1 MTTETTTPSDEIRGL
16 GMAGALLAVSAW
28 GAASVIAKHV
38 DMGGLAVAAYR
49 FGSYGLVVALV
60 MTVRRTPVNLR
71 VMRGSMAGGIA
82 LGADVAFF
90 FSAIKL
96 TTVANATVIGALQP
110 VVVAI
115 TANRFFGETIRR
127 RDVVLGL
134 DAIVGVVVV
143 VMAAASDAPSDWRG
157 DVLAVGA
164 LFAWSAYFI
173 FARQAKGVITS
184 NEYTVG
190 AAIWVAIINA
200 PLALVFGQSMAWP
213 SLGNWFWIL
222 VMAFGAGILGHAAMN
237 WSLQQIPLWLGST
250 FTLLVPVISSTVAWF
265 AFDEP
270 ITAIQVVAI
279 AVVLGALT
287 GVITGQAGIGSRPR
301 PLRR

>member
-1 MTTETTTPSDEIRGL
+1 MIEPATNTNDDVRGL
-16 GMAGALLAVSAW
+16 GIAGALLAVSAW
-28 GAASVIAKHV
+28 GASSVIAKHV
-38 DMGGLAVAAYR
+38 DMGGLAIAAYR
-49 FGSYGLVVALV
+49 FGSYGLVVALI
-60 MTVRRTPVNLR
+60 MAARRTPVNRR
-71 VMRGSMAGGIA
+71 VMRASMAGGIA

-110 VVVAI
+110 IVVAV
-115 TANRFFGETIRR
+115 TANRFFGEVIRR

-134 DAIVGVVVV
+134 VAILGVVVV
-143 VMAAASDAPSDWRG
+143 VTGAASDAPSDVRG
-157 DVLAVGA
+157 DALAVGA

-200 PLALVFGQSMAWP
+200 PLALLFGQSMAWP
-213 SLGNWFWIL
+213 SVSNWFWIL
-222 VMAFGAGILGHAAMN
+222 LMAFGSGILGHAAMN

-250 FTLLVPVISSTVAWF
+250 FTLLVPVVSSSVAWF

-270 ITAIQVVAI
+270 ITAIQIAAI
-279 AVVLGALT
+279 AVVLSALT
-287 GVITGQAGIGSRPR
+287 GVVTGQAGIGSRPR

>member
-1 MTTETTTPSDEIRGL
+1 
-16 GMAGALLAVSAW
+16 
-28 GAASVIAKHV
+28 
-38 DMGGLAVAAYR
+38 MGGLAIAAYR
-49 FGSYGLVVALV
+49 FGSYGLVVALI
-60 MTVRRTPVNLR
+60 MAARRTPVNRR
-71 VMRGSMAGGIA
+71 VMRASMAGGIA

-110 VVVAI
+110 IVVAV
-115 TANRFFGETIRR
+115 TANRFFGEVIRR
-127 RDVVLGL
+127 RDIVLGL
-134 DAIVGVVVV
+134 VAILGVVVV
-143 VMAAASDAPSDWRG
+143 VTGAASDAPSNVRG
-157 DVLAVGA
+157 DALAVGA

-200 PLALVFGQSMAWP
+200 PLALLFGQSMAWP
-213 SLGNWFWIL
+213 SVSNWFWIL
-222 VMAFGAGILGHAAMN
+222 LMAFGAGILGHAAMN

-250 FTLLVPVISSTVAWF
+250 FTLLVPVVSSSVAWL

-270 ITAIQVVAI
+270 ITAIQIAAI
-279 AVVLGALT
+279 AVVLSALT

>member
-1 MTTETTTPSDEIRGL
+1 MTTGTTAANEQIRSL
-16 GMAGALLAVSAW
+16 GIAGALLAVSAW
-28 GAASVIAKHV
+28 GASSVIAKHV
-38 DMGGLAVAAYR
+38 DMGGLAVATYR

-60 MTVRRTPVNLR
+60 MTVRRTPVTLR
-71 VMRGSMAGGIA
+71 VMRASMAGGIA

-127 RDVVLGL
+127 RDIVLGL
-134 DAIVGVVVV
+134 VAIVGVLVVV
-143 VMAAASDAPSDWRG
+143 LAAASDAPSDWRG
-157 DVLAVGA
+157 DALAVGA
-164 LFAWSAYFI
+164 LFSWSAYFI

-200 PLALVFGQSMAWP
+200 PLAVLFGQSMAWP

-270 ITAIQVVAI
+270 ITATQIVAI

>member
-1 MTTETTTPSDEIRGL
+1 MTTETTAPSDEIRGL

-38 DMGGLAVAAYR
+38 DMGGLAVATYR
-49 FGSYGLVVALV
+49 FGSYGLVVAIV

-71 VMRGSMAGGIA
+71 VMRASMAGGIA

-134 DAIVGVVVV
+134 VAIVGVVVV

-200 PLALVFGQSMAWP
+200 PLALAFGQSMAWP
-213 SLGNWFWIL
+213 SLSNWFWIL

-270 ITAIQVVAI
+270 ITAIQIVAI
-279 AVVLGALT
+279 AVVLAALT

>member
-1 MTTETTTPSDEIRGL
+1 MVDPATNTSDDVRGL
-16 GMAGALLAVSAW
+16 GIAGALLAVSAW
-28 GAASVIAKHV
+28 GASSVIAKHV
-38 DMGGLAVAAYR
+38 DMGGLTIAAYR
-49 FGSYGLVVALV
+49 FGSYGLVVALI
-60 MTVRRTPVNLR
+60 MAARRTPVNRR
-71 VMRGSMAGGIA
+71 VMRASMAGGIA

-110 VVVAI
+110 IVVAV
-115 TANRFFGETIRR
+115 TANRFFGEVIRR

-134 DAIVGVVVV
+134 VAILGVVVV
-143 VMAAASDAPSDWRG
+143 VTGAASDAPSDVRG
-157 DVLAVGA
+157 DALAVGA

-200 PLALVFGQSMAWP
+200 PLALLFGQSMAWP
-213 SLGNWFWIL
+213 SVSNWFWIL
-222 VMAFGAGILGHAAMN
+222 LMAFGAGILGHAAMN

-250 FTLLVPVISSTVAWF
+250 FTLLVPVVSSSVAWL

-270 ITAIQVVAI
+270 ITAIQIAAI
-279 AVVLGALT
+279 AVVLSALT

>member
-134 DAIVGVVVV
+134 VAIVGVVVV
-143 VMAAASDAPSDWRG
+143 VCAGFIARTIYSLLVDCARACRRVRYFFIMRKLKCRRILRTKHKKQVNNAIPAS
-157 DVLAVGA
+157 LAKLYDPAFLQKKRTVQRRARA
-164 LFAWSAYFI
+164 LF
-173 FARQAKGVITS
+173 
-184 NEYTVG
+184 
-190 AAIWVAIINA
+190 
-200 PLALVFGQSMAWP
+200 L
-213 SLGNWFWIL
+213 
-222 VMAFGAGILGHAAMN
+222 
-237 WSLQQIPLWLGST
+237 
-250 FTLLVPVISSTVAWF
+250 
-265 AFDEP
+265 
-270 ITAIQVVAI
+270 
-279 AVVLGALT
+279 
-287 GVITGQAGIGSRPR
+287 
-301 PLRR
+301 